1 MNTKGTTGW
10 SMMGTGPI
18 AAEQMVA
25 AMRSVGQ
32 EPLWVVSRNREYA
45 RFFSQDLNI
54 PRTSVEARQALSDPQ
69 VNFTY
74 ISAARERRKHY
85 IVAAAKTGK
94 HILCDAPVA
103 GSSRVAYTLT
113 EQCRQAG
120 VALVLNQPSRAS
132 SIHQTMRRLLAEGEI
147 GKLQS
152 LLIVRGAPFQPS
164 PNRRTEEAEGGNVL
178 LDMAIEDID
187 LARFLTGQEPV
198 EVSALPGEATNDIDQ
213 ASYAIRMSGGA
224 VFQAHESFA
233 IAEIE
238 SVVMLAGDH
247 GALIAH
253 GTLNGKGMGTLIRR
267 MSGRNELI
275 PVRERDTYVMTIEGF
290 LAALQRPDTWMGRG
304 DDNVIALC
312 TAEAIAAAARKRR
325 TIAASD

>member
-1 MNTKGTTGW
+1 
-10 SMMGTGPI
+10 MMGTGPI
-18 AAEQMVA
+18 AAEHMVA
-25 AMRSVGQ
+25 AIRSAGHQ
-32 EPLWVVSRNREYA
+32 PLWVVSRSREYA

-54 PRTSVEARQALSDPQ
+54 PKTSVEARQALNDPS

-94 HILCDAPVA
+94 HILCDAPIA
-103 GSSRVAYTLT
+103 RNSRIANTLT

-120 VALVLNQPSRAS
+120 VALVVNQPLRAS

-164 PNRRTEEAEGGNVL
+164 PNRRTEEKTEDGDIL
-178 LDMAIEDID
+178 LDIAIEDID

-198 EVSALPGEATNDIDQ
+198 EISALPGEATREDVDK
-213 ASYAIRMSGGA
+213 ASYAIRMSGGS

-253 GTLNGKGMGTLIRR
+253 GTMNGKGMGTLIRR
-267 MSGRNELI
+267 MGGRNELI
-275 PVRERDTYVMTIEGF
+275 PVRERDTYVTTIEGF
-290 LAALQRPDTWMGRG
+290 LASLQRPDTWMGQG
-304 DDNVIALC
+304 DDNVIALR
-312 TAEAIAAAARKRR
+312 TAEAIAAAARTRR
-325 TIAASD
+325 TVTASH